1 MVKMFKYKS
10 LIINPQRE
18 HKAALKDYRLNRRLA
33 FIFSKKSDLAKFP
46 AEEQKITFISEFK
59 ELFSMFINLTA
70 KKLKIR
76 K

>member
-33 FIFSKKSDLAKFP
+33 FIFSKSDLAKFP
-46 AEEQKITFISEFK
+46 AEEQKLHLSR
-59 ELFSMFINLTA
+59 S
-70 KKLKIR
+70 LKSYVLCF
-76 K
+76 